1 MPPKPLSTKKNML
14 WNSSGSIVALAC
26 NWFTTIIVVRLSS
39 SYEAAGLL
47 ALAMTIGNIFTPF
60 ATYKM
65 RTYQI
70 SDVNGEFS
78 AGQYMAFRGLT
89 TFAAF
94 AGCLIYALFTCQ
106 ANAYL
111 PVALYLLYKTIDQI
125 TDVMHGVDQNNGRM
139 DYIGISLAS
148 RGVLG
153 LASFSVC
160 LALSG
165 CLEVAIVAMIAS
177 NVPITV
183 LYDYRKAR
191 QFADLKPYLKKSQAK
206 LLLKRCF
213 TAVLSAV
220 FCSAVLTVPRQYLSF
235 TLGDEALG
243 IYASIAAPVT
253 LVQMGATYIYMPLL
267 GDFSERYKKS
277 APAFFSLLGKTT
289 LGICAIA
296 VISLLG
302 FGLLGEWILALLFG
316 DSIRP
321 YVYLLQ
327 PAIICTIVTAYLWF
341 LSDLLVA
348 TRNFKENFVGNLVSI
363 IVSLL
368 VTIPCVDIWGMNGVS
383 FTGIAGYGAG
393 VLVLG
398 LSLIWKMTMKEK
410 KAV

>member
-1 MPPKPLSTKKNML
+1 M
-14 WNSSGSIVALAC
+14 
-26 NWFTTIIVVRLSS
+26 
-39 SYEAAGLL
+39 
-47 ALAMTIGNIFTPF
+47 
-60 ATYKM
+60 
-65 RTYQI
+65 
-70 SDVNGEFS
+70 
-78 AGQYMAFRGLT
+78 
-89 TFAAF
+89 
-94 AGCLIYALFTCQ
+94 
-106 ANAYL
+106 
-111 PVALYLLYKTIDQI
+111 
-125 TDVMHGVDQNNGRM
+125 
-139 DYIGISLAS
+139 
-148 RGVLG
+148 
-153 LASFSVC
+153 
-160 LALSG
+160 
-165 CLEVAIVAMIAS
+165 
-177 NVPITV
+177 
-183 LYDYRKAR
+183 
-191 QFADLKPYLKKSQAK
+191 
-206 LLLKRCF
+206 
-213 TAVLSAV
+213 
-220 FCSAVLTVPRQYLSF
+220 LTVPRQYLSF

-267 GDFSERYKKS
+267 GDFSEKYKKS

-368 VTIPCVDIWGMNGVS
+368 ATIPCVDIWGMNGVS

-410 KAV
+410 KSCLRAIAFGQLRPTLYRSKLASVAA